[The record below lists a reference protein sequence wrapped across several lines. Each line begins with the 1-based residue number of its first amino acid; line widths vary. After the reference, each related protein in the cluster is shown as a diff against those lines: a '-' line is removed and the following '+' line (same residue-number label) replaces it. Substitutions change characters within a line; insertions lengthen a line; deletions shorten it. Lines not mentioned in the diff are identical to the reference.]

1 MRMEIE
7 VSSRHWWAFA
17 LRGIAAILFGIL
29 AFAWPGITLA
39 VLVLLWLS
47 EGKTPPPP
55 YIDWLRLDG
64 GLWKEPDASFPG
76 VWQGVYAAYRV
87 PVCRATRARSAVSTR
102 SSSSRSSVSV
112 ASAPVRSPRRP
123 NA

>member
-39 VLVLLWLS
+39 VLVLLF
-47 EGKTPPPP
+47 E
-55 YIDWLRLDG
+55 RLVAYVR
-64 GLWKEPDASFPG
+64 GLL
-76 VWQGVYAAYRV
+76 V
-87 PVCRATRARSAVSTR
+87 PAT
-102 SSSSRSSVSV
+102 V
-112 ASAPVRSPRRP
+112 AI
-123 NA
+123 